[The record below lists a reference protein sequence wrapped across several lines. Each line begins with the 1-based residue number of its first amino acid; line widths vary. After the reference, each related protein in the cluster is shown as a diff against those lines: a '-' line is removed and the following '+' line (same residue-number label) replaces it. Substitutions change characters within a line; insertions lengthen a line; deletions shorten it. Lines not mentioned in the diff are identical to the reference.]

1 MKYKTCRAVGRPR
14 KRWEDEINDFLRSDR
29 IDSAT
34 NTIERNNNGWIK
46 TASSHAEQQQHLDST
61 PEGKWCM
68 ILNFVKDCQRVA
80 AVKNYVRDCL
90 QKRRSRTPWR
100 TDPEIWRRV
109 SRKGLSQDSM
119 KVGLLNTRAD
129 HTFPSFC

>member
-14 KRWEDEINDFLRSDR
+14 KSWEDEINDFLRSAR
-29 IDSAT
+29 IENAT
-34 NTIERNNNGWIK
+34 KTIERNNDGWIK
-46 TASSHAEQQQHLDST
+46 TASSHAQQQQQMDFYTGRKVAHH
-61 PEGKWCM
+61 PELREG
-68 ILNFVKDCQRVA
+68 LSEVA

-90 QKRRSRTPWR
+90 QKRRSRM
-100 TDPEIWRRV
+100 WRRV

-119 KVGLLNTRAD
+119 KLGLLNTRAY